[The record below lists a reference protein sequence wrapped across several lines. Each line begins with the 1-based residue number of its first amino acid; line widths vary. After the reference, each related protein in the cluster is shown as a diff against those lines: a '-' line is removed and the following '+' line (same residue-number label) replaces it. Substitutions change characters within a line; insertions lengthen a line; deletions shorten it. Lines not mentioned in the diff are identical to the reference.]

1 MKTVRKVGPD
11 DLDRRLL
18 DWKREIP
25 SLDVPT
31 EGIVERIQILAR
43 DFDRSIDDTL
53 AEFALDRRAYWLIGA
68 LRYYGPPYRL
78 SAGEL
83 SQEMRLSSGAM
94 TNRLDRLEKAGLIR
108 RLPDPSDRRGVL
120 VEPTKAGHAA
130 WEECTGAQANREAL
144 IASALSEDEKE
155 QLHGLLRRLMGAF
168 PPDYHS
174 HKKHHGQDEK

>member
-1 MKTVRKVGPD
+1 MKTARKVEAD
-11 DLDRRLL
+11 DLDKRLL
-18 DWKREIP
+18 GWKREIP

-31 EGIVERIQILAR
+31 EGIVERIQILSH
-43 DFDRSIDDTL
+43 DFDRSIEETL
-53 AEFALDRRAYWLIGA
+53 SEFALDRRAYWLIGA

-78 SAGEL
+78 SAGQLAE
-83 SQEMRLSSGAM
+83 EMRLSSGAM

-108 RLPDPSDRRGVL
+108 RLPDPNDRRGVL

-130 WEECTGAQANREAL
+130 WDECTGAQASREAL
-144 IASALSEDEKE
+144 IAAALSEDEKG

-174 HKKHHGQDEK
+174 HRKHHPQDEK